1 MPLPKGYKWSD
12 SAIRIKQSGYDYN
25 APSREKIQ
33 ADKEDF
39 QTSEQVF
46 AEWDWQNEQGLGPQG
61 EALPELAT
69 GWKPNGEADFGTG
82 LKGFWNKA
90 YSNVRG
96 AWKEGYEEGLQISGV
111 TKFLNEKVHGKEE
124 GAKRVEAMEQANKPK
139 DQNQAYNYAALEAT
153 KEVFNQA
160 LWGLLDG
167 LSQPAVAAEQVLGSA
182 GLAIDQTIAGED
194 INWKRNWDAS
204 RLAYSAMFDANIT
217 AEMNRRLDS
226 GMRADLA
233 AQEVMIANPDTLWPE
248 LIGQVLLDPLNAV
261 TIWTKA
267 GTAAKLQK
275 KVAKT
280 FHEVANP
287 VIAKALDG
295 AASVADEAAAYKN
308 MDEMV
313 RVQQDLVTQ
322 AERGFDELST
332 NYKVRSLTSDGKVAH
347 VANQSGEILMHVVNN
362 SSADEGIEFI
372 RGMYL
377 STSRDAKEAA
387 EGISTMMRFPDAK
400 ALFSE
405 AGNNTSVL
413 VRKMVEKHPNI
424 LKTITELKD
433 NPVELTKKL
442 LGSLDEVG
450 EEMFPSVTKMLD
462 AEKLVKAGGEVSE
475 ATKALATRAAELP
488 SYVKAATK
496 FHDTAQKVVGP
507 INKFFIG
514 AYMGWSPGYAFRNF
528 SNNSLQL
535 LIDYG
540 PGVLLGRAD
549 DIWAK
554 VAKLDGGGLIKAL
567 SADTQFADVEK
578 LHGGVLQGAFSEG
591 GQAAS
596 LFPDARKAG
605 QNARDTGLSAILGA
619 AKKKGL
625 KGPVLG
631 MSQTLEANAAK
642 RIIAKT
648 YRKTFD
654 QGTKAM
660 VKALTPDLKA
670 AGFPD
675 DMIKKLPTYID
686 QFDGDAGKV
695 INALRADVQSGV
707 IDLFNDI
714 SRIDP
719 KYKSFLSDAGKW
731 DEYAETVL
739 QAPTREAAEAGA
751 KKIFDDLA
759 QAGDFAYRDPIPANT
774 VEGQFLKMAEKEG
787 LPETRGKLV
796 NIRTEQNRKAIEAA
810 EEILREAD
818 SLAASMG
825 IDFTK
830 LKKSRNISEI
840 TGWGADAAKEA
851 TRIRELA
858 WQVTRATKGNFDPAA
873 LRRLAGNLLPDS
885 LPPNADART
894 IRDALWHQFDALMSR
909 NWGGARDTAI
919 DNVKAYLDDIKGALP
934 EGAEIPESWYETL
947 KGAQEGAAQYD
958 NALVGRF
965 DELVE
970 ETPMEYGARTSQISQ
985 IATKYGI
992 PTATAEGVPTDK
1004 RILATINKYA
1014 DVNYKSLEDVPLDV
1028 AEDAFKAKT
1037 TKATKAT
1044 KAAQPELAAQP
1055 VTMEDAKELPRSEL
1069 PPEVSQRFADE
1080 AKQLMEELNSGT
1092 GKTVQLP
1099 KQGTNAFE
1107 PTVTPTTNIEW
1118 YQELPMN
1125 LQNKPAL
1132 NKALEKIIKD
1142 KGADKGINV
1151 ERMKE
1156 MIIDRFRYGDTLTGT
1171 PPDLKVLRE
1180 LGADDKTLQEAL
1192 GTYND
1197 ITHQE
1202 KTLDEL
1208 LGATDE
1214 GGLLT
1219 PDPDLA
1225 YFDDAGNL
1233 VEPARKR
1240 ILPPVTDGEAP
1251 TAARA
1256 IHDQMEDVGK
1266 IREWIFG
1273 DITKNFGRKQVVDK
1287 VAESALA
1294 KAEKELTQKLAE
1306 NRLISSRVA
1315 QANRDFTLLNYGDK
1329 SYWDV
1334 ALAYLMPFHFW
1345 YGGTYTNWMKRIGQN
1360 PAILAHYARYKE
1372 NLATV
1377 HAGMPDWWKYNINT
1391 NDLPGVDVE
1400 NPLYFNLE
1408 ATLWPLNGI
1417 TGLDFNDK
1425 SKRVNGW
1432 TYGLDYI
1439 NKFGPSTW
1447 TPISMVTGLALY
1459 AQGEKEAG
1467 EKWMGRLFPQS
1478 ATIKAGASLL
1488 GKANLETDPFVALLQ
1503 GGLDPYERRLVGRA
1517 LAEIEQEAMRGNLPY
1532 TQEQIQ
1538 DAAYSQE
1545 GEIWDE
1551 AVRRAVRGRA
1561 PSQISSFLFGVGFKG
1576 RTQEDMEVD
1585 KFFTDYSKLFTMR
1598 PNITPEEFREGMDAI
1613 KAKYPFADTVL
1624 LSRRDGV
1631 ERDAGLAYLVLSRI
1645 PPGMSSEV
1653 TKAAGMTPE
1662 LFEKFFTDK
1671 GAIDKW
1677 APTDRAQLMAAV
1689 MSMAAVLEIPDDMS
1703 RSEWTDAKNAYSRM
1717 NTDAKRQFGED
1728 ILDTIDLYHREKG
1741 ISYEKGEAFLERHPE
1756 AEQYMNWKSE
1766 RVMGSP
1772 LLSAYYGGAGMIESY
1787 HRSKMYADIEKELGA
1802 EIFDI
1807 IDEYNDLKTFGE
1819 PAEVKAFNRQHKREI
1834 SKYYDIKDAWTIRI
1848 NQEVAKLSAQ
1858 LPEGQGVSIREDID
1872 TTSPGAMSL
1881 SDELQPEYK
1890 PTYDD
1895 FAAQIPDRL
1904 MNLVQDY
1911 MYNGEPL
1918 QESARK
1924 QLERLAREMGYGSS
1938 DDLLQAIGTSMYTQP

>member
-1 MPLPKGYKWSD
+1 MPLPKGYEWSK
-12 SAIRIKQSGYDYN
+12 SGVKLQQNGYDYN
-25 APSREKIQ
+25 VPSREQI
-33 ADKEDF
+33 DIEKEDF
-39 QTSEQVF
+39 KASEQLF
-46 AEWDWQNEQGLGPQG
+46 SEWDWQNPEGLGPQG

-69 GWKPNGEADFGTG
+69 GWKPNGDADFGTG

-90 YSNVRG
+90 VSNVRG

-167 LSQPAVAAEQVLGSA
+167 LSQPAIAAEQVLGSA

-287 VIAKALDG
+287 VIAKALDAG
-295 AASVADEAAAYKN
+295 VNVADEAAAYKN

-313 RVQQDLVTQ
+313 RVQQDLLSQ

-332 NYKVRSLTSDGKVAH
+332 NYKIRSLTRDGKVAH

-377 STSRDAKEAA
+377 STSNDAKEAA

-450 EEMFPSVTKMLD
+450 EEMFPSVTKMLE

-488 SYVKAATK
+488 EYVKQATR

-540 PGVLLGRAD
+540 PGVLLGKAD
-549 DIWAK
+549 NMFAK
-554 VAKLDGGGLIKAL
+554 A
-567 SADTQFADVEK
+567 EK

-591 GQAAS
+591 GQAAA
-596 LFPDARKAG
+596 LFPDARKVG
-605 QNARDTGLSAILGA
+605 QNAKDTGVSAILGA

-670 AGFPD
+670 AGFSD
-675 DMIKKLPTYID
+675 DIIRKLPTYID

-719 KYKSFLSDAGKW
+719 KYKAFLSDAGKW

-759 QAGDFAYRDPIPANT
+759 QAGDFAYRDAIPANT
-774 VEGQFLKMAEKEG
+774 VEGQFLKMAEREG

-818 SLAASMG
+818 SLAASAG

-830 LKKSRNISEI
+830 LKKARNISEI

-894 IRDALWHQFDALMSR
+894 IRDALWHQFDTLMSR

-934 EGAEIPESWYETL
+934 EGAEIPETWYETL

-958 NALVGRF
+958 NALIGRF

-970 ETPMEYGARTSQISQ
+970 ETPMPYGSRSTEIAKLANKYEISS
-985 IATKYGI
+985 AT
-992 PTATAEGVPTDK
+992 EGGVFLDNSK
-1004 RILATINKYA
+1004 ILKTINKYA

-1028 AEDAFKAKT
+1028 AEDAFKAKAGKGAGEVT
-1037 TKATKAT
+1037 PEAARGSKRIGEKTLSELQTDLAKLEEQRASFAKAIKY
-1044 KAAQPELAAQP
+1044 E
-1055 VTMEDAKELPRSEL
+1055 ELPDGGLNVIDPNGASGKL
-1069 PPEVSQRFADE
+1069 SPEEIKNVGGIDE
-1080 AKQLMEELNSGT
+1080 AKKRVEGFRQKSLD
-1092 GKTVQLP
+1092 
-1099 KQGTNAFE
+1099 
-1107 PTVTPTTNIEW
+1107 IEID
-1118 YQELPMN
+1118 MH
-1125 LQNKPAL
+1125 
-1132 NKALEKIIKD
+1132 KAEI
-1142 KGADKGINV
+1142 GS
-1151 ERMKE
+1151 R
-1156 MIIDRFRYGDTLTGT
+1156 
-1171 PPDLKVLRE
+1171 P
-1180 LGADDKTLQEAL
+1180 
-1192 GTYND
+1192 
-1197 ITHQE
+1197 H
-1202 KTLDEL
+1202 
-1208 LGATDE
+1208 
-1214 GGLLT
+1214 
-1219 PDPDLA
+1219 
-1225 YFDDAGNL
+1225 FDDAGNL

-1266 IREWIFG
+1266 MRAWMMD
-1273 DITKNFGRKQVVDK
+1273 DITKNFGKKQVVDK
-1287 VAESALA
+1287 VTESALQ
-1294 KAEKELTQKLAE
+1294 KVEKELTQKLAE

-1315 QANRDFTLLNYGDK
+1315 QANRDFTLLNYGEK

-1334 ALAYLMPFHFW
+1334 ALAYLYPFHFW
-1345 YGGTYTNWMKRIGQN
+1345 YGGTYGNWMKRIGQN

-1432 TYGLDYI
+1432 TYGLDFI

-1447 TPISMVTGLALY
+1447 TPLSMVTGLALY

-1478 ATIKAGASLL
+1478 ATIKAAGSLL
-1488 GKANLETDPFVALLQ
+1488 GATNLETDPFVSLLQ
-1503 GGLDPYERRLVGRA
+1503 GGLDPYERRRVQRA
-1517 LAEIEQEAMRGNLPY
+1517 LAEMDQEAQRGELPY
-1532 TQEQIQ
+1532 TAEQIQ

-1545 GEIWDE
+1545 GEIWEE
-1551 AVRRAVRGRA
+1551 ATKRAIRGRA
-1561 PSQISSFLFGVGFKG
+1561 PSQISSYLFGVGFKG
-1576 RTQEDMEVD
+1576 RTNEDMEID
-1585 KFFTDYSKLFTMR
+1585 QFFSDYSKLFTMR
-1598 PNITPEEFREGMDAI
+1598 PNITPEEFREGMDSL
-1613 KAKYPFADTVL
+1613 KGKYPFMDTVL
-1624 LSRRDGV
+1624 LSKRDGI
-1631 ERDAGLAYLVLSRI
+1631 ERDAGLAYMVMQRI
-1645 PPGMSSEV
+1645 PPGKSSQIAE
-1653 TKAAGMTPE
+1653 AAGVPPA
-1662 LFEKFFTDK
+1662 LLDKFYSDK
-1671 GAIDKW
+1671 GQIEKW
-1677 APTDRAQLMAAV
+1677 APADRQRF
-1689 MSMAAVLEIPDDMS
+1689 MSAILNIAAVLEIPSDMT
-1703 RSEWTDAKNAYSRM
+1703 RGEWTQAKNAYSKM
-1717 NTDAKRQFGED
+1717 STEAKEQFGDD
-1728 ILDTIDLYHREKG
+1728 ILDTVDLYYREKG
-1741 ISYEKGEAFLERHPE
+1741 VSYEKGEAFLERHPE
-1756 AEQYMNWKSE
+1756 LEQYMNWKAE

-1772 LLSAYYGGAGMIESY
+1772 LLSSYYGGASMIEGY
-1787 HRSKMYADIEKELGA
+1787 QRAKMYADIEKQVGP

-1819 PAEVKAFNRQHKREI
+1819 PSEVKAFSRKYKRQI
-1834 SKYYDIKDAWTIRI
+1834 AQYYDLKDEWTIRI
-1848 NQEVAKLSAQ
+1848 NQEVAQLSAQ
-1858 LPEGQGVSIREDID
+1858 LPEGQGVNLREDID
-1872 TTSPGAMSL
+1872 MTSPMAQSL
-1881 SDELQPEYK
+1881 SGELQPEYQ
-1890 PTYDD
+1890 PTYQD

-1904 MNLVQDY
+1904 MNLVGDY
-1911 MYNGEPL
+1911 YSQGEPL
-1918 QESARK
+1918 PESARK
-1924 QLERLAREMGYGSS
+1924 QLERLAREMGYGTS
-1938 DDLLQAIGTSMYTQP
+1938 DDLLQAIGTSLYTQTP

>member
-596 LFPDARKAG
+596 LFPDVRKAG

-719 KYKSFLSDAGKW
+719 KYKAFLSDAGKW

-851 TRIRELA
+851 NRIRELA

-934 EGAEIPESWYETL
+934 EGAEIPETWYETL

-958 NALVGRF
+958 NALIGRF

-970 ETPMEYGARTSQISQ
+970 ETPLEYGARTSQISTL
-985 IATKYGI
+985 ATKYGLA
-992 PTATAEGVPTDK
+992 TATEAGVPTDK

-1028 AEDAFKAKT
+1028 AEDAFKAKAGKGAEVAT
-1037 TKATKAT
+1037 PPQIGIMDSDPSYTPRMNDLIREAQENGDTFPYSKFTPEERAILDKAFQDKLA
-1044 KAAQPELAAQP
+1044 KVPVRQPKNYKPYVRTITGETVDVKRL
-1055 VTMEDAKELPRSEL
+1055 SE
-1069 PPEVSQRFADE
+1069 PEYFVEAYQSTFAPGGTDE
-1080 AKQLMEELNSGT
+1080 ALYKALKKQLVPKGEEPSGYLADLYT
-1092 GKTVQLP
+1092 QS
-1099 KQGTNAFE
+1099 
-1107 PTVTPTTNIEW
+1107 
-1118 YQELPMN
+1118 
-1125 LQNKPAL
+1125 KPA
-1132 NKALEKIIKD
+1132 EQV
-1142 KGADKGINV
+1142 V
-1151 ERMKE
+1151 E
-1156 MIIDRFRYGDTLTGT
+1156 
-1171 PPDLKVLRE
+1171 
-1180 LGADDKTLQEAL
+1180 EAA
-1192 GTYND
+1192 
-1197 ITHQE
+1197 H
-1202 KTLDEL
+1202 
-1208 LGATDE
+1208 
-1214 GGLLT
+1214 
-1219 PDPDLA
+1219 
-1225 YFDDAGNL
+1225 FDDSHKL

-1488 GKANLETDPFVALLQ
+1488 GKANLETDPFVGLLQ
-1503 GGLDPYERRLVGRA
+1503 GGLDPYERRRVGRA
-1517 LAEIEQEAMRGNLPY
+1517 LAEIEQEAIRGNLPY

-1756 AEQYMNWKSE
+1756 AEQYMSWKSE

-1924 QLERLAREMGYGSS
+1924 QLERLAREMGYSTS
-1938 DDLLQAIGTSMYTQP
+1938 DDLLQAIGTSLYQQ

>member
-1 MPLPKGYKWSD
+1 MPLPKGYAWTD
-12 SAIRIKQSGYDYN
+12 QTSATGTK
-25 APSREKIQ
+25 REYQPPTREAIELE
-33 ADKEDF
+33 KEDF
-39 QTSEQVF
+39 QTSEQLF
-46 AEWDWQNEQGLGPQG
+46 AEWDWQNPQGLGPQG

-69 GWKPNGEADFGTG
+69 GWQPNGEADFGTG
-82 LKGFWNKA
+82 LKGWWNKA
-90 YSNVRG
+90 VSNVRG

-167 LSQPAVAAEQVLGSA
+167 LSQPAIAAEQVLGSA

-194 INWKRNWDAS
+194 VNWKRNWDAS
-204 RLAYSAMFDANIT
+204 KLAYSAMFDANIT

-226 GMRADLA
+226 GMRSDLA
-233 AQEVMIANPDTLWPE
+233 AQEVMIANPNTLWPE
-248 LIGQVLLDPLNAV
+248 LIGQVLLDPLNVV
-261 TIWTKA
+261 TVWTKA

-287 VIAKALDG
+287 VIAKALDAG
-295 AASVADEAAAYKN
+295 VNVADEAAAYKN
-308 MDEMV
+308 IDEMV
-313 RVQQDLVTQ
+313 RVQQDLLTQ

-332 NYKVRSLTSDGKVAH
+332 NYKVRSLTRDGKVAH

-362 SSADEGIEFI
+362 SSSDEGIEFI

-377 STSRDAKEAA
+377 STSKDAKEAA

-413 VRKMVEKHPNI
+413 IRKMVEKHPNI
-424 LKTITELKD
+424 LKTITELKG

-450 EEMFPSVTKMLD
+450 EEMFPSVTKMLE
-462 AEKLVKAGGEVSE
+462 AEKVVKAGGEVSE
-475 ATKALATRAAELP
+475 ATKALAIRASELP
-488 SYVKAATK
+488 SYVKAATR
-496 FHDTAQKVVGP
+496 FHDAAQKVVGP

-540 PGVLLGRAD
+540 PGVLLGKAD
-549 DIWAK
+549 NMFAK
-554 VAKLDGGGLIKAL
+554 A
-567 SADTQFADVEK
+567 EK

-591 GQAAS
+591 GQAAA
-596 LFPDARKAG
+596 LFPDVRKVG
-605 QNARDTGLSAILGA
+605 QNAKDTGISAIVGA
-619 AKKKGL
+619 AKKQGL

-670 AGFPD
+670 AGFSD
-675 DMIKKLPTYID
+675 DLIKKLPTYIN

-818 SLAASMG
+818 SLASSVG

-830 LKKSRNISEI
+830 FKKARNISEI

-858 WQVTRATKGNFDPAA
+858 WKLTKQSRGKADLTQLWTLFTADPAPV
-873 LRRLAGNLLPDS
+873 NLTAQS
-885 LPPNADART
+885 F
-894 IRDALWHQFDALMSR
+894 RDALWSQFDTLMSR

-947 KGAQEGAAQYD
+947 KQAQEGAAQYD
-958 NALVGRF
+958 NAMIGRF
-965 DELVE
+965 GELVE
-970 ETPMEYGARTSQISQ
+970 ETPLEYGARTSQISTL
-985 IATKYGI
+985 ANKYGLSS
-992 PTATAEGVPTDK
+992 ATAEGVPLDGK
-1004 RILATINKYA
+1004 ILKTINKYA

-1028 AEDAFKAKT
+1028 AEDAFKAK
-1037 TKATKAT
+1037 AGKAT
-1044 KAAQPELAAQP
+1044 KAAEP
-1055 VTMEDAKELPRSEL
+1055 VIDEATKTFEDFLRSKGQDPQEVPANWQEWTDKELKQFPITQAILDYKKSGGVI
-1069 PPEVSQRFADE
+1069 PEIAKAADE
-1080 AKQLMEELNSGT
+1080 AAE
-1092 GKTVQLP
+1092 
-1099 KQGTNAFE
+1099 A
-1107 PTVTPTTNIEW
+1107 VTD
-1118 YQELPMN
+1118 
-1125 LQNKPAL
+1125 A
-1132 NKALEKIIKD
+1132 
-1142 KGADKGINV
+1142 
-1151 ERMKE
+1151 
-1156 MIIDRFRYGDTLTGT
+1156 
-1171 PPDLKVLRE
+1171 
-1180 LGADDKTLQEAL
+1180 
-1192 GTYND
+1192 
-1197 ITHQE
+1197 
-1202 KTLDEL
+1202 
-1208 LGATDE
+1208 
-1214 GGLLT
+1214 
-1219 PDPDLA
+1219 A

-1240 ILPPVTDGEAP
+1240 ILPPPTDGEAP

-1256 IHDQMEDVGK
+1256 IHDQMEDVSK
-1266 IREWIFG
+1266 MRAWIMD
-1273 DITKNFGRKQVVDK
+1273 DITKNFGKKQVVNP
-1287 VAESALA
+1287 VQESAL
-1294 KAEKELTQKLAE
+1294 KSAEKELTQKLAE

-1391 NDLPGVDVE
+1391 NDLPGVDTD

-1503 GGLDPYERRLVGRA
+1503 GGLDPYERRRVGRA
-1517 LAEIEQEAMRGNLPY
+1517 LAEIEQEAMRGDLPY
-1532 TQEQIQ
+1532 SQEQIQ
-1538 DAAYSQE
+1538 DAAYSQD
-1545 GEIWDE
+1545 GEIWEE

-1585 KFFTDYSKLFTMR
+1585 KFYTDYSKLFMMR
-1598 PNITPEEFREGMDAI
+1598 PNVTPEEFREGMDNL
-1613 KAKYPFADTVL
+1613 KGRYPFMDTVL

-1631 ERDAGLAYLVLSRI
+1631 DRDAGLAYMVMQRI
-1645 PPGMSSEV
+1645 PPGQSSDIAE
-1653 TKAAGMTPE
+1653 AAGVSPA
-1662 LFEKFFTDK
+1662 LLDKFYADK
-1671 GAIDKW
+1671 GAIEKW
-1677 APTDRAQLMAAV
+1677 APADRQRF
-1689 MSMAAVLEIPDDMS
+1689 MSGILNIAAVLEIPSDMT
-1703 RSEWTDAKNAYSRM
+1703 RGEWTDAKNAYSKM
-1717 NTDAKRQFGED
+1717 STAAQEQFGDD
-1728 ILDTIDLYHREKG
+1728 ILDMVDGYYRAKTVSYDNADAYLEK
-1741 ISYEKGEAFLERHPE
+1741 HPE
-1756 AEQYMNWKSE
+1756 VEQYMNWKAE

-1772 LLSAYYGGAGMIESY
+1772 LLSAYYGGANMIESY
-1787 HRSKMYADIEKELGA
+1787 HRSQMYADIEKQLGA
-1802 EIFDI
+1802 EIFDV
-1807 IDEYNDLKTFGE
+1807 IDTYNDLKTFGE
-1819 PAEVKAFNRQHKREI
+1819 PAEVKAFSRQHKREI
-1834 SKYYDIKDAWTIRI
+1834 SKYYDLKDSWTLRI
-1848 NQEVAKLSAQ
+1848 NQEVAKLSAE
-1858 LPEGQGVSIREDID
+1858 LPEGENSGIREDID

-1881 SDELQPEYK
+1881 ANELQPEYQ
-1890 PTYDD
+1890 PSYED

-1904 MNLVQDY
+1904 MNLTVDY
-1911 MYNGEPL
+1911 FERSEPL
-1918 QESARK
+1918 PESARK
-1924 QLERLAREMGYGSS
+1924 QLERLAREMGYGTS
-1938 DDLLQAIGTSMYTQP
+1938 DDLLQAIGTSLYQQ